1 MCWEDGKKLPVKDG
15 FIILNRRL
23 EEGDRVLLLRVQHG
37 QKFIVLSRI
46 FEGGSLMP
54 TLPTSAI
61 DLSAGVSFVSQPS
74 RTWYIN
80 KETNRIQGECDGWY
94 SVRQAVEVIL
104 NVERFRW
111 QIYSPYS
118 GMQWDGLIGQDPGY
132 VASELQRRIT
142 EALKMDDQV
151 RGSPALRMPWKGIC

>member
-1 MCWEDGKKLPVKDG
+1 MATLPVG
-15 FIILNRRL
+15 
-23 EEGDRVLLLRVQHG
+23 
-37 QKFIVLSRI
+37 
-46 FEGGSLMP
+46 M
-54 TLPTSAI
+54 
-61 DLSAGVSFVSQPS
+61 DLSAGVTFVSQPS

-80 KETNRIQGECDGWY
+80 KEANRIQGECDGWQ
-94 SVRQAVEVIL
+94 SVRQAVEIIL

-142 EALKMDDQV
+142 DALLMDDRV
-151 RGSPALRMPWKGIC
+151 RGISDFSYTVEGDALRASLTVNTVYGDTQTSVEVNIT